1 MYLFL
6 FSVYEC
12 FALTVLELPGLELEE
27 LPLPLPT
34 VLGLEV
40 YATMPMQPVLLT
52 VSHLFG
58 LRT

>member
-27 LPLPLPT
+27 LPLPLPA

-40 YATMPMQPVLLT
+40 CATTP
-52 VSHLFG
+52 G
-58 LRT
+58 W